1 MRAGRLKTRKYKT
14 RRRGVGVLC
23 LALIILALGLAARAM
38 LTGRLPGLPFLTQV
52 LPKAAQPEATL
63 PPEDLIRETRDV
75 VLPGKSW
82 YALQLSSS
90 ADTDVANAEASALQV
105 RGAAGYVFFQETY
118 LVLGAAYETR
128 SDAQAVADQLKS
140 LHGIAAR
147 VAPIDR
153 PEITLRLT
161 GRRAQLSAL
170 EDAYLLIDQTAEQ
183 MSALSRGIDSRTLDA
198 QAARASL
205 SSQLSTAGAMRE
217 RLTARFGENP
227 ADPAVRDLIA
237 MLDELSRAVDAAL
250 LESGAARL
258 GAKIKYGQLL
268 CVCRMANH
276 AALLQSGRQ

>member
-23 LALIILALGLAARAM
+23 LVVIVGALGLAARAV
-38 LTGRLPGLPFLTQV
+38 LTGRVPNLPFLMQS
-52 LPKAAQPEATL
+52 LPEATL
-63 PPEDLIRETRDV
+63 PPEDLIRDTRDV

-82 YALQLSSS
+82 YALLLSSS
-90 ADTDVANAEASALQV
+90 ADTDVANAEASALQI
-105 RGAAGYVFFQETY
+105 RGAAGYVFFQEEY

-128 SDAQAVADQLKS
+128 QDAQAVADQLKS

-147 VAPIDR
+147 VTPVDR

-161 GRRAQLSAL
+161 GRRAQLNAL
-170 EDAYLLIDQTAEQ
+170 EDAYLLLDQTAEQ

-198 QAARASL
+198 QAVRASL
-205 SSQLSTAGAMRE
+205 SSQLSTARAMRDK
-217 RLTARFGENP
+217 LTARFGDNP
-227 ADPAVRDLIA
+227 ADAAVRDLMA

-250 LESGAARL
+250 TETGAARL

-268 CVCRMANH
+268 CICRMADH
-276 AALLQSGRQ
+276 AALLQGGGQ